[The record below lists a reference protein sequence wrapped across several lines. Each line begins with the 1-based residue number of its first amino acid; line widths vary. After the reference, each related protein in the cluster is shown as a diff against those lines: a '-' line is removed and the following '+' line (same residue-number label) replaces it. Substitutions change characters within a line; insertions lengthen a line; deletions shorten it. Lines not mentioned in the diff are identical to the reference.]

1 MKTNSLISVG
11 LGLLALCGSMNA
23 QQNYY
28 HFDGAGL
35 NDHGYGNEV
44 IQTTSAMAP
53 IGVVVAGAAFDAANA
68 PQAFLAKYDNL
79 GNAIFHRFFRFNA
92 PGGGNVSEAVGVV
105 EANSAAVGVI
115 QGFGV
120 LCYTSIAPAQTVL
133 VKTDLAG
140 NFLWKR
146 EIGTLRGASVAYD
159 ATLNRFLCLTQV
171 FANNT
176 NQLHLVVVDANT
188 GVVIFNR
195 FIDGCGNN
203 DSPVTVIHDV
213 LINEY
218 VCLGN
223 SRTPA
228 GDNQLMLARVTPG
241 NVVTQQLIFGNA
253 GQREIA
259 VDLLRDPAFNGY
271 IIGGYIPGVPNTP
284 FFASIDMPGAVSVI
298 TLCQNLL
305 GNNTPRRMALIN
317 NLYMMVGTQVDAVAN
332 VNGFFVSVT
341 NAFGLGAYRIYGQPP
356 AAGSEE
362 LRDISPGNAATPTLM
377 CGTHQRT
384 VAWLG
389 SAANLSYNWLVFAN
403 NVGAGTC
410 PQTFPFALA
419 ANMPPITPCAL
430 NNTVFAPTLITQINS
445 TQLVT
450 PLDECLF
457 PNIAQPDPT
466 PQQARP
472 ISSEQLGPNRVLSNG
487 SNFAQVYP
495 NPASDALQVAVV
507 LEKGTHGVMELFD
520 MTGRAV
526 RTETLDDQSSLLVVN
541 VADLPEGVYF
551 CRIHSSAGILTEQ
564 KVVVKH

>member
-44 IQTTSAMAP
+44 IQTTSTAAP
-53 IGVVVAGAAFDAANA
+53 IGVVVAGAAFNAANA
-68 PQAFLAKYDNL
+68 PQAFLAKYDNA
-79 GNAIFHRFFRFNA
+79 GNAVFHRFFRFNA

-105 EANSAAVGVI
+105 EATAAIVP
-115 QGFGV
+115 GFGV

-133 VKTDLAG
+133 IKTDLAG

-146 EIGTLRGASVAYD
+146 EIGPLRGASVAYD

-176 NQLHLVVVDANT
+176 NQLHLVVIDANT
-188 GVVIFNR
+188 GVPVFNR

-223 SRTPA
+223 SRTPT
-228 GDNQLMLARVTPG
+228 GDNQMLLARVTPG
-241 NVVTQQLIFGNA
+241 NVVTQQLIFGNTA
-253 GQREIA
+253 QREIA

-271 IIGGYIPGVPNTP
+271 IIGGYIPGVINTP

-298 TLCQNLL
+298 TLCQNML
-305 GNNTPRRMALIN
+305 GTNTPRRMALIN
-317 NLYMMVGTQVDAVAN
+317 GFYMMVGTQVNAGN
-332 VNGFFVSVT
+332 TNGFLVSVT
-341 NAFGLGAYRIYGQPP
+341 TAFGLGNYFIYGQPP

-362 LRDISPGNAATPTLM
+362 LRDISPGIPATPTLM
-377 CGTHQRT
+377 CGAHERT

-389 SAANLSYNWLVFAN
+389 SAANLNYNWLVFAN
-403 NVGAGTC
+403 NIGAGTC
-410 PQTFPFALA
+410 PQSFPFALA
-419 ANMPPITPCAL
+419 ANMPPITPCTL
-430 NNTVFAPTLITQINS
+430 NNTFISPTLITQSNT

-450 PLDECLF
+450 PLNECLF
-457 PNIAQPDPT
+457 PNITQPDPT

-472 ISSEQLGPNRVLSNG
+472 ISSEELGPNRTPGNG
-487 SNFAQVYP
+487 PAFAQVYP
-495 NPASDALQVAVV
+495 NPAGDVLNIAIVA
-507 LEKGTHGVMELFD
+507 EKGMHTTMELYD
-520 MTGRAV
+520 MTGRIV
-526 RTETLDDQSSLLVVN
+526 RTESFDDQSSLFVVP
-541 VADLPEGVYF
+541 VAELPEGVYF
-551 CRIHSSAGILTEQ
+551 CRIYNANSIITEQ
-564 KVVVKH
+564 KVIVKH